1 MKNRSTALSGSDILY
16 LNGKFHRFTLIELLV
31 TIAIIAILAG
41 ILLPALNSAREKA
54 REINCVGNMR
64 QIGTAVISYS
74 TDHGDRLLTVN
85 NNEPTRFPV
94 IMQSYTGTKP
104 YSDKQSGLW
113 FCPSHKP
120 VAPAGNSA
128 RQRRY
133 FSSYMAITTF
143 NTHEGSNWYSADAGE
158 TIPGAWQSARIPK
171 MDPRMYLF
179 TSQQPVANDN
189 GILTFDPIR
198 HEYISVMS
206 SFTQEFCM
214 EQVFVHQTRGTFFRV
229 NGSVASKRV
238 GTLKTQYRGDGQ
250 KYGAGWVALFE
261 Q

>member
-1 MKNRSTALSGSDILY
+1 MMMVIRRKNGWRTRFKLRS
-16 LNGKFHRFTLIELLV
+16 FTLIELLV
-31 TIAIIAILAG
+31 TIAVIAILAG
-41 ILLPALNSAREKA
+41 MLLPALNSAREKA

-74 TDHGDRLLTVN
+74 TDHGDRLPTVN

-94 IMQSYTGTKP
+94 IMQSYTGSKP

-128 RQRRY
+128 KQRRY
-133 FSSYMAITTF
+133 FSSYMGIATF
-143 NTHEGSNWYSADAGE
+143 NLHEGSNWYSADE
-158 TIPGAWQSARIPK
+158 TSPYAWQSARMPK
-171 MDPRMYLF
+171 MEPRMYLL

-189 GILTFDPIR
+189 GILTFNPIR
-198 HEYISVMS
+198 HEYISVMVPY
-206 SFTQEFCM
+206 TLEFCM
-214 EQVFVHQTRGTFFRV
+214 EQVFVHQARGTFFRV

-238 GTLKTQYRGDGQ
+238 RTLRTQYRGDGQ

>member
-1 MKNRSTALSGSDILY
+1 
-16 LNGKFHRFTLIELLV
+16 
-31 TIAIIAILAG
+31 
-41 ILLPALNSAREKA
+41 
-54 REINCVGNMR
+54 
-64 QIGTAVISYS
+64 
-74 TDHGDRLLTVN
+74 
-85 NNEPTRFPV
+85 
-94 IMQSYTGTKP
+94 
-104 YSDKQSGLW
+104 
-113 FCPSHKP
+113 
-120 VAPAGNSA
+120 
-128 RQRRY
+128 
-133 FSSYMAITTF
+133 
-143 NTHEGSNWYSADAGE
+143 
-158 TIPGAWQSARIPK
+158 
-171 MDPRMYLF
+171 MDSWMYLF

-214 EQVFVHQTRGTFFRV
+214 EQVFVNQTRGTFFRV